1 MTEGGR
7 GYGSNAIPIRK
18 RNHSPCAQ
26 CCESLAARR
35 SCCKG
40 RAWVRLVIHHAFR
53 TPGPLAV
60 HHAALQCA
68 VWQPTSAELRG
79 SDSAGGNRDIEHGA
93 YWMLAAIDA
102 VCQGD
107 IIESVMDR
115 RDRTLFTDLRVQSV
129 ARRPD
134 GYAQVDMEDAGD
146 VEYP

>member
-1 MTEGGR
+1 MGTVASSFTLRAKVWRPGPR
-7 GYGSNAIPIRK
+7 GTDPFK
-18 RNHSPCAQ
+18 
-26 CCESLAARR
+26 
-35 SCCKG
+35 
-40 RAWVRLVIHHAFR
+40 

-102 VCQGD
+102 VRQGD
-107 IIESVMDR
+107 IIQSVMDR

-129 ARRPD
+129 VRRPD

>member
-1 MTEGGR
+1 MGTVA
-7 GYGSNAIPIRK
+7 S
-18 RNHSPCAQ
+18 SFTM
-26 CCESLAARR
+26 
-35 SCCKG
+35 
-40 RAWVRLVIHHAFR
+40 RAKVWRPGDPVGPFR

-102 VCQGD
+102 VRQGD